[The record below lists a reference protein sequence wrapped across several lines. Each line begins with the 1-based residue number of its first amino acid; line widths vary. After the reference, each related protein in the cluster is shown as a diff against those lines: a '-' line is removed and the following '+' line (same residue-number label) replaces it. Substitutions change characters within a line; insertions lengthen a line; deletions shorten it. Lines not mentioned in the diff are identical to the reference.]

1 MNLRQIPIVFTLMA
15 LFWTKTIFLEETT
28 VNKLNFDTM
37 SRDEL
42 AHYMVAHRDTPEE
55 IEARRVY
62 IRRMAEKAK
71 SRGIDFERLD
81 LQGKQE

>member
-1 MNLRQIPIVFTLMA
+1 
-15 LFWTKTIFLEETT
+15 

-42 AHYMVAHRDTPEE
+42 AHYMVAHRDSPDG

-62 IRRMAEKAK
+62 IRRLAEKAQTCGVEFYRPELQTQPTESK
-71 SRGIDFERLD
+71 SDRC
-81 LQGKQE
+81 